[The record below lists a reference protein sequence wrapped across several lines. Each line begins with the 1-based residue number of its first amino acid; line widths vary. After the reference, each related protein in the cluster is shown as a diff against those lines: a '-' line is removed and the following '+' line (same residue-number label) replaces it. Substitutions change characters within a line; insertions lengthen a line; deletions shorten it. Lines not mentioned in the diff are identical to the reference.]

1 MVTPA
6 GRARPSYGG
15 CRLSPEDDVDAVQDR
30 LQPHG
35 GQLSRLGWD
44 DFLANVHNVSYP
56 NVVDVRQIN
65 EHLLHGRVDLV
76 GLFPHLED
84 LAQSPY
90 VFRVDF
96 GLESLP
102 EEPGV
107 ILVRGP
113 RQYGKSTWLEG
124 QVQDTVTRFGPATA
138 FYLNGDEIADA
149 KTLVSEIRALLPMFR
164 RDAAVRRLF
173 LDEITAIRQWER
185 GLKRLIDAG
194 ELRHVLVVTT
204 GSRATDLR
212 RGIERLPGRKGR
224 LDRTTYLFT
233 PISFAEFSRV
243 CGEHLGADATVAYL
257 LSGGCPLA
265 AAEIAAHGRL
275 PEFVIE
281 MVRDWILGE
290 CAAVGRNRS
299 SLLAVW
305 DVVLRRGGTPIGQ
318 AAVARE
324 AGLANNT
331 VAAGYLELLADLMC
345 LGIAHAWD
353 ASRRVSQRRKPAKF
367 PPINLLAAVAFD
379 GARLRTVRDFHAL
392 DPQDQ
397 GRWLEWLVAQ
407 EISRRAARRGD
418 ATPELLNT
426 WSGGGHEIDFVVDPG
441 LFVEVKRGGVNAFEF
456 AWFPRSFPASRLCVV
471 SRDAFEADRIRGM
484 PLKAFLLAEDW

>member
-1 MVTPA
+1 M
-6 GRARPSYGG
+6 
-15 CRLSPEDDVDAVQDR
+15 DVI
-30 LQPHG
+30 
-35 GQLSRLGWD
+35 
-44 DFLANVHNVSYP
+44 
-56 NVVDVRQIN
+56 QIN
-65 EHLLHGRVDLV
+65 EHLLHGRTEER
-76 GLFPHLED
+76 GLFPHLEG
-84 LAQSPY
+84 LALSPF

-96 GLESLP
+96 GLEELP
-102 EEPGV
+102 AEPGV

-124 QVQDTVTRFGPATA
+124 QVQATVTEYGPATA

-149 KTLVSEIRALLPMFR
+149 EALVDAIRELLPLFGNE
-164 RDAAVRRLF
+164 APVRRLF
-173 LDEITAIRQWER
+173 LDEITAVREWER

-194 ELRHVLVVTT
+194 ELRKVLVVTT

-212 RGIERLPGRKGR
+212 RGVERLPGRKGR
-224 LDRTTYLFT
+224 LDRTAYLFT
-233 PISFAEFSRV
+233 PLAFSEFSRV
-243 CGEHLGADATVAYL
+243 CGECLGENVLAAYL

-265 AAEIAAHGRL
+265 ASEIAAHDRL

-281 MVRDWILGE
+281 MVRDWVLGE
-290 CAAVGRNRS
+290 CAASGRDRS

-353 ASRRVSQRRKPAKF
+353 SNRRVSVRRKPAKF

-379 GARLRTVRDFHAL
+379 RARLRTVADFQAL
-392 DPQDQ
+392 APEEQ
-397 GRWLEWLVAQ
+397 GRWLEWLAAQ
-407 EISRRAARRGD
+407 EISRRAARLGEP
-418 ATPELLNT
+418 TPELLNY
-426 WSGGGHEIDFVVDPG
+426 WEGGDREIDFIVRSD
-441 LFVEVKRGGVNAFEF
+441 LAIEVKRGGASAFEF
-456 AWFPRSFPASRLCVV
+456 SWFPRTFPKSRLCVV
-471 SRDAFEADRIRGM
+471 GRERFQADQIRGM
-484 PLKAFLLAEDW
+484 TMEEFLLAEEW